1 MVVVVVNGII
11 HSVIDMGGFR
21 IFVFVFVFVFFFLF
35 FEEMAF
41 GVGWTNY
48 EAFFILQRRMC
59 TYVICLLLKIYI
71 F

>member
-1 MVVVVVNGII
+1 MELYIVSLIWEVL
-11 HSVIDMGGFR
+11 GFL
-21 IFVFVFVFVFFFLF
+21 FLFLFLFFFFLF